1 RMKFIPSVIL
11 IAIGKAARYS
21 LLAAIY
27 FGFF

>member
-1 RMKFIPSVIL
+1 FIPSVIL